1 MISRTV
7 YYSLLQTLKHY
18 KNMACYCYC
27 YCYAQFSFAQEESN
41 VYASTINPC
50 PQCLEISQVGFSLDR
65 CSYKYKYTYKYN
77 HKYYVHMDQKLISN
91 IHIIS
96 PVLCIQFQAEIVLK
110 DIMDHYLVLMWRI
123 FSQWNNH
130 NMTRMKMTRMA
141 KLGFWSASCGT
152 FIPSTAVTHICP
164 TLSTLGKHF
173 MQDCKYKNT
182 NTNTNIQIQLHPF
195 HIGQTF

>member
-1 MISRTV
+1 M
-7 YYSLLQTLKHY
+7 
-18 KNMACYCYC
+18 
-27 YCYAQFSFAQEESN
+27 
-41 VYASTINPC
+41 
-50 PQCLEISQVGFSLDR
+50 
-65 CSYKYKYTYKYN
+65 
-77 HKYYVHMDQKLISN
+77 SN
-91 IHIIS
+91 IHISS

-182 NTNTNIQIQLHPF
+182 NTNTNTNIQIQLHSF
-195 HIGQTF
+195 NIGQTFWARQHKIVQNYGYHSHPSMIGYNCTKFIFWQKSLKHAPLLITPVPGQSILWRFRK

>member
-1 MISRTV
+1 M
-7 YYSLLQTLKHY
+7 L
-18 KNMACYCYC
+18 C

-65 CSYKYKYTYKYN
+65 CSSKYKYTYKYN
-77 HKYYVHMDQKLISN
+77 HKYYVIWTKNKFQIYLFFYLFLYVFSLN
-91 IHIIS
+91 IYG
-96 PVLCIQFQAEIVLK
+96 AEIVIK

-164 TLSTLGKHF
+164 PLFNTYLPTLV
-173 MQDCKYKNT
+173 NT
-182 NTNTNIQIQLHPF
+182 
-195 HIGQTF
+195 GQTFPAQLHTNTLCKICTCKTSFNQNHSMLLLVSPESPRS

>member
-1 MISRTV
+1 MYLYILGLDCVKRHNGSWSCSDV
-7 YYSLLQTLKHY
+7 
-18 KNMACYCYC
+18 
-27 YCYAQFSFAQEESN
+27 
-41 VYASTINPC
+41 
-50 PQCLEISQVGFSLDR
+50 EI
-65 CSYKYKYTYKYN
+65 
-77 HKYYVHMDQKLISN
+77 
-91 IHIIS
+91 
-96 PVLCIQFQAEIVLK
+96 
-110 DIMDHYLVLMWRI
+110 I
-123 FSQWNNH
+123 FQWNNH

-195 HIGQTF
+195 NIGQTFWARQLKIKKNHGYHSHPSMIGYNCTKFIFWQKSMKHAPLLITPVPRQSILWRFRQNGLPMKLLLLLTPW